1 MKVLYIGHD
10 NENPSDYCPGSVLC
24 MSCVQK
30 LSNTKIRIQDTSVL
44 RKHAQLP
51 EWLNGT
57 PILIDDRDANPLRGI
72 QAYRFLQK
80 MVIEEKRVERTPPSR
95 TETNHRKK
103 QNPETQPRM
112 QPAVTR
118 QTNDEEAMFAHMN
131 EPEPDDEM
139 QDATENG
146 TIASQM
152 SSSDKVTDADL
163 QRFMA
168 QRNASPASANNATPT
183 A

>member
-10 NENPSDYCPGSVLC
+10 NSNPNDYCPGSVLC

-30 LSNTKIRIQDTSVL
+30 LPNSKIRIQDTSVL
-44 RKHAQLP
+44 REHSNLP

-57 PILIDDRDANPLRGI
+57 PILIDDRDARPLRGI
-72 QAYRFLQK
+72 QAYRFLQQ
-80 MVIEEKRVERTPPSR
+80 MVLEEKRVQRTPPPR
-95 TETNHRKK
+95 AETNPRKR
-103 QNPETQPRM
+103 QNPETKPRM

-118 QTNDEEAMFAHMN
+118 QTDDEETMFSNMN
-131 EPEPDDEM
+131 QPEIIDDM

-146 TIASQM
+146 TIANQM
-152 SSSDKVTDADL
+152 ASSDKVTDADL

-168 QRNASPASANNATPT
+168 QRNASPASANNVAPT
-183 A
+183 S